1 MYLIRAL
8 NVFKVWYCLEIL
20 LIMLSKFKQI
30 CIKLINLK
38 CIKVLF
44 NVKAN

>member
-20 LIMLSKFKQI
+20 LCEFKQI
-30 CIKLINLK
+30 SIKLINLK
-38 CIKVLF
+38 RIKVLF